1 MKKTTR
7 QRKTTTEPARQRKL
21 DLSRETVRT
30 LGHDQLLRAAGG
42 SGCDTGSYPTDRKQT
57 NHR

>member
-1 MKKTTR
+1 MKKTIR

-30 LGHDQLLRAAGG
+30 LGPDQLSQAAGG
-42 SGCDTGSYPTDRKQT
+42 SGCDTGSYPTDKKPT
-57 NHR
+57 SHR